1 MLSSRLPGSH
11 NSPVNPSSNA
21 PPRGT
26 RLTSTNSATEQ
37 ARISAS
43 EARSTAVSALN
54 NPRFGQMLD
63 QIMNPQASGM
73 VAFLKADEA
82 KGGSTD
88 FRSAASAYSDNG

>member
-1 MLSSRLPGSH
+1 MLSSRLPGS
-11 NSPVNPSSNA
+11 NSNPVYQQPNA

-26 RLTSTNSATEQ
+26 RLAPTNSATEQ
-37 ARISAS
+37 ARVSAS

-82 KGGSTD
+82 KGGTTD
-88 FRSAASAYSDNG
+88 FKSAAAAYSDND